1 MSNPQLFR
9 CLVSIPIRY
18 ADIDAQRHLNNVA
31 YFAFMEHAR
40 VVYLRETGLWQG
52 TDFDGVG
59 MVVAEV
65 SCKYLAPAFLGQ
77 TVTVAV
83 RASQLGTKSFCFEYE
98 LATERG
104 LIATGRSVQVCYDY
118 ERQCSIPMPDLWR
131 EGILA
136 YEPGPLGSNTPPSQ
150 KHTMASPS
158 GEAPRS

>member
-1 MSNPQLFR
+1 MSDPQLFR
-9 CLVSIPIRY
+9 CLVSIPVRY

-31 YFAFMEHAR
+31 SFTFMEHAR

-52 TDFDGVG
+52 QDFDGVG

-65 SCKYLAPAFLGQ
+65 SCKYLAPGFLNE

-83 RASQLGTKSFCFEYE
+83 RASHLGTKSFHFEYE

-118 ERQCSIPMPDLWR
+118 ARQCSIPIPDLWR
-131 EGILA
+131 KVILD
-136 YEPGPLGSNTPPSQ
+136 YEPGLRSARALGPQDLTV
-150 KHTMASPS
+150 SPS
-158 GEAPRS
+158 PEE

>member
-9 CLVSIPIRY
+9 CLVPIPIRY

-52 TDFDGVG
+52 KDYDGVG

-65 SCKYLAPAFLGQ
+65 CCQYQAPAFLGE

-83 RASQLGTKSFCFEYE
+83 RASELGTKSFRFEYE
-98 LATERG
+98 LTTERG

-118 ERQCSIPMPDLWR
+118 ERQCSIAIPDRWR

-136 YEPGPLGSNTPPSQ
+136 YEPGLQGSVPAPS
-150 KHTMASPS
+150 S
-158 GEAPRS
+158 EE

>member
-1 MSNPQLFR
+1 MSAPRPFR

-40 VVYLRETGLWQG
+40 VVYLGETGLWQG
-52 TDFDGVG
+52 KDFDGVG

-65 SCKYLAPAFLGQ
+65 CCQYLAPAFLGE

-83 RASQLGTKSFCFEYE
+83 RASTLGTKSFRFEYE

-104 LIATGRSVQVCYDY
+104 LIATGHSVQVCYDY
-118 ERQCSIPMPDLWR
+118 EQQRSIPIPERWR

-136 YEPGPLGSNTPPSQ
+136 YEPGL
-150 KHTMASPS
+150 
-158 GEAPRS
+158 